1 MAGSESW
8 VARISSLPET
18 EPVMPVILM
27 FYGVIVLMYYFDDK
41 QHHLP
46 HIHIEYGDE
55 TAVLA
60 IPSGEVLEGAIRA
73 SRLKLVQAW
82 IEIHQEELMA
92 DWKLAVSGETVFRID
107 PLK

>member
-1 MAGSESW
+1 
-8 VARISSLPET
+8 
-18 EPVMPVILM
+18 MPVISM
-27 FYGVIVLMYYFDDK
+27 FYGIIVLMYSFDDK
-41 QHHLP
+41 RHRQP
-46 HIHIEYGDE
+46 HIHAEYGDE

-60 IPSGEVLEGAIRA
+60 IPSGEVLAGSIRP

-92 DWKLAVSGETVFRID
+92 DWRLAVSGEKLFSIE